1 MDLPQTTKQC
11 PYCAETILAAAVKC
25 RYCGEFLNRPVK
37 AAADP
42 GQKSPDDGKPS
53 GPLFEA
59 SPSIW
64 VLTPSFLKTIIL
76 LAVLYF
82 LAFWPAK
89 QLLTK
94 IDPKISV
101 QTITAIENYR
111 ALAGSVIMALV
122 VFVLICKIIKLK
134 SIHYRISADRVEWS
148 RGILER
154 RIDNIDMFRV
164 VDLRLH
170 RSFLDC
176 LVGIGTVVLVT
187 TDKTDPEFEFAK
199 VHRSKQLY
207 DIIKKVSLDADSK
220 RSVIHLE

>member
-1 MDLPQTTKQC
+1 MNMSQNTKQC

-25 RYCGEFLNRPVK
+25 RYCGEFLDRPVK
-37 AAADP
+37 KAAEP
-42 GQKSPDDGKPS
+42 GQKSPDADKQS

-64 VLTPSFLKTIIL
+64 ILTPKFLKTIIL
-76 LAVLYF
+76 LIVLYF
-82 LAFWPAK
+82 LAFWPVEKILTDFKLSAQIIDLIEK
-89 QLLTK
+89 YRVIAGLSLAAAAILILL
-94 IDPKISV
+94 
-101 QTITAIENYR
+101 YR
-111 ALAGSVIMALV
+111 
-122 VFVLICKIIKLK
+122 IIALK
-134 SIHYRISADRVEWS
+134 SVRYRVTADRVEWS

-164 VDLRLH
+164 VDLRLQ
-170 RSFLDC
+170 RSFSDC

-199 VHRSKQLY
+199 VHRPKQLY
-207 DIIKKVSLDADSK
+207 DIIKKLSLDADSK

>member
-1 MDLPQTTKQC
+1 MLPPQDTKQC
-11 PYCAETILAAAVKC
+11 PYCAEIILAAAVKC
-25 RYCGEFLNRPVK
+25 RYCGEFLDRPVK
-37 AAADP
+37 TAADP
-42 GQKSPDDGKPS
+42 GRKSPDADKQS

-64 VLTPSFLKTIIL
+64 VITTSFLKTIIL
-76 LAVLYF
+76 LVVLYF
-82 LAFWPAK
+82 LVFWQVEK
-89 QLLTK
+89 ILTDFK
-94 IDPKISV
+94 FSA
-101 QTITAIENYR
+101 QTIGLIEKYR
-111 ALAGSVIMALV
+111 VIVGLSLAAAVLLILLYRIIALKNV
-122 VFVLICKIIKLK
+122 
-134 SIHYRISADRVEWS
+134 HYRISADRVEWS

-187 TDKTDPEFEFAK
+187 TDKTDPEFVFAK
-199 VHRSKQLY
+199 VHKSKQLY
-207 DIIKKVSLDADSK
+207 DIIKKSSLDADSK